1 MLLLI
6 KDYKA
11 RLKTS
16 RTLQTLSLQRQ
27 WKWGMKSI
35 NILRDPNNTLL
46 AWLLTDLVNYFYCD
60 ALPWVTNDFKLN
72 LKGFLW
78 RSQFWDI
85 TWSMARLFGPGFYS
99 RAFEH
104 GKLRWKARVQENSSA
119 SFKIL
124 EKKKKNRRESQIR
137 ELKESDAVKQGIRMR
152 DTLNPHQCQTQMSKA
167 KKQPL
172 GLETELRWK
181 SQPNVSTH
189 RMREL
194 GRSWWC
200 FRDGPN
206 ISSIVFLGFVISCF
220 FSSYVREMENPLVW
234 PEEVSPSNMQSVA
247 EKGKVFLHSSKWK
260 ILRIFVL
267 RIISHGDS

>member
-1 MLLLI
+1 
-6 KDYKA
+6 
-11 RLKTS
+11 
-16 RTLQTLSLQRQ
+16 
-27 WKWGMKSI
+27 MKSI
-35 NILRDPNNTLL
+35 NILQDPNKTLL

-99 RAFEH
+99 GAFEH
-104 GKLRWKARVQENSSA
+104 GKLRWKARVRKNSSA

-124 EKKKKNRRESQIR
+124 EKNRRKSQIR
-137 ELKESDAVKQGIRMR
+137 ELKESNAVKQGIRMC

-172 GLETELRWK
+172 GLETELCGK

-189 RMREL
+189 QMREL
-194 GRSWWC
+194 GRPWWC

-206 ISSIVFLGFVISCF
+206 ISSIVFLRFVISF
-220 FSSYVREMENPLVW
+220 LFSSYVREMENPLVW
-234 PEEVSPSNMQSVA
+234 PEEVSLLKMLSVA
-247 EKGKVFLHSSKWK
+247 ERGEVFLYSSKRK
-260 ILRIFVL
+260 ILRIFIL
-267 RIISHGDS
+267 CRISHGDN